1 MYDDNFL
8 TILGSNP
15 TLTLI
20 ADSGTDPLFHEAAV
34 WWPPTDE
41 VFFVQNA
48 GAKAAGTGL
57 AKSAIIEKISLSQAA
72 AAAAGGN
79 ANATG
84 QVDVVTVPSSPQVIN
99 PNGGTNWNGG
109 IVFCGEGQGPDVASA
124 LYYMNPVE
132 PYNTTGGYNVSAS
145 NAADP
150 ALQCFS
156 TTFTDASST
165 RSTTWRCTLTAGS
178 TSLTWTMVSAT
189 VPVFT
194 TPQVWIRFKWR

>member
-1 MYDDNFL
+1 MSPPHQLFIPPGSTAESLKAKPFHVYDDNFL

-145 NAADP
+145 KAADP
-150 ALQCFS
+150 AL
-156 TTFTDASST
+156 
-165 RSTTWRCTLTAGS
+165 
-178 TSLTWTMVSAT
+178 
-189 VPVFT
+189 
-194 TPQVWIRFKWR
+194 